1 MWQTNKEACKKC
13 EIEIIEDEKCFWIN
27 RRELETE
34 SDYDN
39 WTQTFD
45 KFDPKK
51 QKYRQELIS
60 NAKFQQCR
68 LFVRKDLLQRKIKSC
83 RKALEKFLTF
93 KKKLGLD
100 PYKIACD

>member
-1 MWQTNKEACKKC
+1 MANQQRSMQKMWNWNYWRR
-13 EIEIIEDEKCFWIN
+13 KCFWIN

-34 SDYDN
+34 LDYDN
-39 WTQTFD
+39 WTQIFD

-60 NAKFQQCR
+60 NAKSQQCR

-93 KKKLGLD
+93 KKS
-100 PYKIACD
+100 